1 MPVFAVP
8 RRLAPRAAS
17 RSGVPR
23 STMSLRT
30 ESGVALPVQRI
41 AASLLFFSAAMP
53 TQLRREAEIGG
64 KGQPRRRQFFAR
76 NGQGH

>member
-1 MPVFAVP
+1 VPVFAVP

-41 AASLLFFSAAMP
+41 AASLLPFSAMP
-53 TQLRREAEIGG
+53 SQLRREAEIGG